1 MIPQRI
7 HLAILCATIVVLIAF
22 LVSLLAPTQ
31 AGAASRPRPCVG
43 RIDPGYS
50 NLGLVR
56 IIRADG
62 SVCVR
67 AAGALPSKTKVKR

>member
-1 MIPQRI
+1 MTSTYRA
-7 HLAILCATIVVLIAF
+7 LAILFALLLAWVVLWGI
-22 LVSLLAPTQ
+22 PHQ
-31 AGAASRPRPCVG
+31 AGATSRPRPCVG
-43 RIDPGYS
+43 RIDPTYS

-62 SVCVR
+62 SLCLR